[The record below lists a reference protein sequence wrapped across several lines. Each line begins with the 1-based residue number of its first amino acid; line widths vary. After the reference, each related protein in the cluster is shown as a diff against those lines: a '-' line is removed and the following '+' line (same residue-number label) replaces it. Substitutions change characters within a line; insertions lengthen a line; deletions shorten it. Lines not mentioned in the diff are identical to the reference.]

1 MILDFTFCRVII
13 IGGEMQMKRLR
24 ELRRSKKINMKELGK
39 IIGVSEGAVSLYENG
54 KRKPDYETLTALA
67 DYFGVSTDYLLERTD
82 TPHTAPENDGG
93 KRLIPVLGRVQ
104 AGVPIEAVEEVLDW
118 EELDG
123 AFSKEDDYFGLRIRG
138 DSMEPRICEGDVVI
152 VRCQNYAESGDIVI
166 ALINGN
172 DATIKK
178 IKYRSDGILLIP
190 FNTNYEP
197 MFYSKKEVERLP
209 VLIIGRVVELR
220 GKF

>member
-1 MILDFTFCRVII
+1 
-13 IGGEMQMKRLR
+13 MKRLR
-24 ELRRSKKINMKELGK
+24 ELRKSKKLNMKELGK

-67 DYFGVSTDYLLERTD
+67 DYFGVSVDYLLERTD
-82 TPHTAPENDGG
+82 TPHTASGDDAP
-93 KRLIPVLGRVQ
+93 RRRVPVLGRVQ
-104 AGVPIEAVEEVLDW
+104 AGIPVEAIEEVLDW

-123 AFSKEDDYFGLRIRG
+123 AYAGKDEYFGLRIRG

-152 VRCQNYAESGDIVI
+152 VRCQDYAESGDIVI
-166 ALINGN
+166 ALIGGS

-178 IKYRSDGILLIP
+178 IKYSPEGILLIP
-190 FNTNYEP
+190 FNPGYEP
-197 MFYSKKEVERLP
+197 MFYSKREVAELP
-209 VLIIGRVVELR
+209 VTIIGRVVELR